1 MDNEM
6 QSGRTMIGIVSIIIG
21 VTLAILV
28 HTADFH
34 AKKADELQC
43 EHALCPDVP

>member
-1 MDNEM
+1 MDNDM
-6 QSGRTMIGIVSIIIG
+6 QSGRTMIGIVSILIG

-34 AKKADELQC
+34 AEKADELQL
-43 EHALCPDVP
+43 EHEIRADVP